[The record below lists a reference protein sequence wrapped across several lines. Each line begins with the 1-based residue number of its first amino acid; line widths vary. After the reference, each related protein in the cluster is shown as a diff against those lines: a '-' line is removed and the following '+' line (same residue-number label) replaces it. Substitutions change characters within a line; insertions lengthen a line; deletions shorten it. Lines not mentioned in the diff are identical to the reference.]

1 MENLLLYGDGIADAP
16 ELFHLEETYHGAA
29 YRNAVLVHYE
39 LSEYQRPEVN
49 RRTRRAI
56 CRETHKDEH
65 NASCYT
71 KENEDA
77 WNRTQLV

>member
-39 LSEYQRPEVN
+39 LNINVP
-49 RRTRRAI
+49 
-56 CRETHKDEH
+56 K
-65 NASCYT
+65 
-71 KENEDA
+71 
-77 WNRTQLV
+77 